1 MYLVKRRNL
10 MLAFIDNQV
19 TGQVYTLSTV
29 IAKYAEIEHRSVIRL
44 IKRHLEDLEEFG
56 VIGYSI
62 HKPPKGSR
70 GGRPTK
76 AYKLNEQQA
85 TLLITWLENTEP
97 VRAFKKA
104 LVRAFYELKQ
114 QVIAFTKQRALEKPE
129 RQDLTDIIQEKGL
142 SPHYYKHYTDLLFKS
157 VTGMNAKQ
165 LKASRGGASTALDVL
180 SVDQLRTYRQY
191 EQVVIALI
199 GLDWPY
205 KEIKGTLRKEVDA
218 NADNVG

>member
-1 MYLVKRRNL
+1 

-29 IAKYAEIEHRSVIRL
+29 IAEYAEVEHHSVTRMIRNH
-44 IKRHLEDLEEFG
+44 KEDLEEFG
-56 VIGYSI
+56 LIAFEI
-62 HKPPKGSR
+62 HKPPKNSV
-70 GGRPTK
+70 GGRPRK
-76 AYKLNEQQA
+76 SYKLNEQQA
-85 TLLITWLENTEP
+85 TLLITWLDNTEP

-104 LVRAFYELKQ
+104 LVKAFYELKQ

-129 RQDLTDIIQEKGL
+129 RQDLTGIIQEKGL
-142 SPHYYKHYTDLLFKS
+142 SPHYYKHYTDLLLKS

-180 SVDQLRTYRQY
+180 SVDELTTYRQY

-199 GLDWPY
+199 
-205 KEIKGTLRKEVDA
+205 V
-218 NADNVG
+218 

>member
-1 MYLVKRRNL
+1 

-29 IAKYAEIEHRSVIRL
+29 IAEYAEVEHHSVTRMIRNH
-44 IKRHLEDLEEFG
+44 KEDLEEFG
-56 VIGYSI
+56 LIAFEI
-62 HKPPKGSR
+62 HKITDQAGNAMK
-70 GGRPTK
+70 GRPRK
-76 AYKLNEQQA
+76 SYKLNEQQA
-85 TLLITWLENTEP
+85 TLLITWLDNTEP

-180 SVDQLRTYRQY
+180 SVDELRTYRQY

-199 GLDWPY
+199 GVDWPY
-205 KEIKGTLRKEVDA
+205 KEIKETLRKEVDA

>member
-1 MYLVKRRNL
+1 

-29 IAKYAEIEHRSVIRL
+29 IAEYAEIEHRSVIRL

-129 RQDLTDIIQEKGL
+129 RRQLTDAIQQQGL
-142 SPHYYKHYTDLLFKS
+142 SPYYYKHYTDLLLKCT
-157 VTGMNAKQ
+157 TGFNAKQ
-165 LKASRGGASTALDVL
+165 LKDQRGEVSTALDL
-180 SVDQLRTYRQY
+180 LTAEEMEHYRQY
-191 EQVVIALI
+191 ERVAISLI
-199 GLDWPY
+199 DLQWPY
-205 KEIKGTLRKEVDA
+205 EDVKTVLRKEVDA

>member
-1 MYLVKRRNL
+1 

-29 IAKYAEIEHRSVIRL
+29 IAEYAEIEHRAVLQLIRYH
-44 IKRHLEDLEEFG
+44 REDLEEFG
-56 VIGYSI
+56 LLTFEMSKITDQAG
-62 HKPPKGSR
+62 KAMK
-70 GGRPTK
+70 GRPRK
-76 AYKLNEQQA
+76 SYKLNEQQA

-180 SVDQLRTYRQY
+180 SVDELRTYRQY

-199 GLDWPY
+199 GVDWPY
-205 KEIKGTLRKEVDA
+205 KEIKETLRKEVEA
-218 NADNVG
+218 HADNVG

>member
-1 MYLVKRRNL
+1 

-29 IAKYAEIEHRSVIRL
+29 IAEYAEIEHRAVLQLIRYH
-44 IKRHLEDLEEFG
+44 REDLEEFG
-56 VIGYSI
+56 LLTFEMSKITDQAG
-62 HKPPKGSR
+62 KAMK
-70 GGRPTK
+70 GRPRK
-76 AYKLNEQQA
+76 SYKLNEQQA

-180 SVDQLRTYRQY
+180 SVDELRTYRQY

-205 KEIKGTLRKEVDA
+205 KEIKETLRKEVKA
-218 NADNVG
+218 HADNVG

>member
-1 MYLVKRRNL
+1 

-29 IAKYAEIEHRSVIRL
+29 IAEYAEVEHHSVTRMIRNH
-44 IKRHLEDLEEFG
+44 KEDLEEFG
-56 VIGYSI
+56 LIAFEI
-62 HKPPKGSR
+62 HKPPKNSV
-70 GGRPTK
+70 GGRPRK
-76 AYKLNEQQA
+76 SYKLNEQQA
-85 TLLITWLENTEP
+85 TLLITWLDNTEP

-180 SVDQLRTYRQY
+180 SVDELTTYRQY

-205 KEIKGTLRKEVDA
+205 KEIKETLRKEVDA
-218 NADNVG
+218 NADYVG

>member
-1 MYLVKRRNL
+1 

-29 IAKYAEIEHRSVIRL
+29 IAEYAEIEHRSVIRL

-129 RQDLTDIIQEKGL
+129 RRQLTDAIQQQGL
-142 SPHYYKHYTDLLFKS
+142 SPYYYKHYTDLLFKS

-165 LKASRGGASTALDVL
+165 LKDQRGEASTALDL
-180 SVDQLRTYRQY
+180 LTAEEMEHYRQY
-191 EQVVIALI
+191 ERVAISLI
-199 GLDWPY
+199 DLQWPY
-205 KEIKGTLRKEVDA
+205 EDVKTVLRKEVDA
-218 NADNVG
+218 NADNIG